1 MNCFMDDDVY
11 VRNVKMLLLETIYI
25 CLRIEAW
32 FDSISVSNQVETLY
46 AYLSKDRSL
55 VQFNPNHRLNG
66 NLISYLSKDRSLV
79 QFNLGHRPSENLIF
93 LFFQG
98 QKLGSVRSRSS
109 TKWKPY
115 IPILTKNIS
124 LVWFDPS
131 RRSSGNLTF
140 LSKDKSFGTV
150 RSCHRRHV

>member
-1 MNCFMDDDVY
+1 MDDDVY

-32 FDSISVSNQVETLY
+32 FDSISVTNQVETLY
-46 AYLSKDRSL
+46 A
-55 VQFNPNHRLNG
+55 
-66 NLISYLSKDRSLV
+66 YLSKDRSLV

-131 RRSSGNLTF
+131 HRSGGNLTF
-140 LSKDKSFGTV
+140 LSKDKSFGMV
-150 RSCHRRHV
+150 RSCHRCHV